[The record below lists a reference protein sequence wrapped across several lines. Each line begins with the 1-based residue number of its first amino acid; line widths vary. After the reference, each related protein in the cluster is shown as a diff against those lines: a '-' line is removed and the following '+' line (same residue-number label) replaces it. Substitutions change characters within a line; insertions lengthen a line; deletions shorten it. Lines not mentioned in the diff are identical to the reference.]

1 MGPFSIDPTE
11 VTVAEFA
18 AYAARRDVMTA
29 AETEGGGF
37 EWGAGWERRS
47 GWTFRTPYGADASAQ
62 EPAVHV
68 SWAEARDYCSDRNG
82 RLPTLAEWKAAAYTE
97 RRPAPPDGFTTGTTY
112 EYPVGNKAAGMNN
125 NRKRHMPVGSTR
137 QGVNGLY
144 DMGGNVWEW
153 LSDRRGEDALTAGGS
168 PGGTDRQRHAQT
180 GCSGSRPPFMP
191 FISAF
196 AASMTATDRQN
207 QRIAGV

>member
-1 MGPFSIDPTE
+1 MGAFSIDPTE

-97 RRPAPPDGFTTGTTY
+97 RRPAPTDGFTTGTTY

-168 PGGTDRQRHAQT
+168 WWYGPSKTRADGMQWKPATFYAVYIGFRCVYDR
-180 GCSGSRPPFMP
+180 
-191 FISAF
+191 
-196 AASMTATDRQN
+196 D
-207 QRIAGV
+207 